1 MALLQ
6 GSLVNYVKNG
16 KFMLTLRLERS
27 KMQRKGVDI
36 VNIKERREQLGIS
49 QKELAEKA
57 DISQSFLCDIEQG
70 RSKPSIDTAIKIAQV
85 LNVADIKFFE

>member
-1 MALLQ
+1 M
-6 GSLVNYVKNG
+6 
-16 KFMLTLRLERS
+16 
-27 KMQRKGVDI
+27 
-36 VNIKERREQLGIS
+36 NIKEKRKRLGIS

-57 DISQSFLCDIEQG
+57 EISQSFLCDIEQG

>member
-6 GSLVNYVKNG
+6 DLLVNYAKNVKLL
-16 KFMLTLRLERS
+16 LTIRLYRS
-27 KMQRKGVDI
+27 KIQEKGVDI

-49 QKELAEKA
+49 QKELADKIG
-57 DISQSFLCDIEQG
+57 ISQSFLCDIEQG